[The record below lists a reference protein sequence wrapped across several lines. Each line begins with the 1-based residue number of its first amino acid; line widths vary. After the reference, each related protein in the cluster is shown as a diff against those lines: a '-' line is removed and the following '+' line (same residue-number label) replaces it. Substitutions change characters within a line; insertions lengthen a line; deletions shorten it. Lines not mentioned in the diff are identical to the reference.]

1 MAMGEDYERGKSI
14 WLTVTPCSV
23 QELGPAWQGG
33 QFCIVNLE
41 LDAAPYMRLLFLLL
55 FLAPVLAC
63 LGLMVRVWCRLQSL
77 RTRLT
82 GLGMSE
88 RSLQQDRAEE
98 ITGNSGLQ
106 TSTR

>member
-1 MAMGEDYERGKSI
+1 MSD
-14 WLTVTPCSV
+14 TDCSL
-23 QELGPAWQGG
+23 QDLGPAWKGG

-55 FLAPVLAC
+55 FLAPVLVC
-63 LGLMVRVWCRLQSL
+63 LGLMVRVWFGLQSL
-77 RTRLT
+77 HSRLT

-88 RSLQQDRAEE
+88 RSLQQDRGEE
-98 ITGNSGLQ
+98 SSALHSGVA

>member
-1 MAMGEDYERGKSI
+1 MSCYSLQD
-14 WLTVTPCSV
+14 
-23 QELGPAWQGG
+23 LGPAWQGG

-55 FLAPVLAC
+55 FLAPVMVC
-63 LGLMVRVWCRLQSL
+63 LGLMVRVWFGLQSL
-77 RTRLT
+77 HSRLT

-88 RSLQQDRAEE
+88 RSLQQDRTEE
-98 ITGNSGLQ
+98 TIVHSGMA